1 MSKINFSDGRNQP
14 ERSFEPRKSRHS
26 SSSQKRKE
34 NKSLGSEILSTLLY
48 CVVALIIFFLIRNF
62 LFAPVSVDGESMVP
76 TLEDQDRLILNKIN
90 NIERFDIVVFPAPDE
105 PEKQY
110 IKRIIGLPGDS
121 IRYQD
126 DTLYIN
132 EEPVEEDYLQSS
144 IEEMAIGGNFTEDFS
159 LASKTG
165 VETVPEGKYFVM
177 GDNRQNSKDSR
188 IFGFVD
194 AATVSGTASL
204 RIWPLREIGSIDND

>member
-14 ERSFEPRKSRHS
+14 ERSFEPRKSRHP

-90 NIERFDIVVFPAPDE
+90 NIERFDVVVFPAPDE

-110 IKRIIGLPGDS
+110 IKRIIGLPGDT

-132 EEPVEEDYLQSS
+132 EDPFEEDYLQSS
-144 IEEMAIGGNFTEDFS
+144 IEEMATGGNFTEDFS

-165 VETVPEGKYFVM
+165 VETVPEGEYFVM

-188 IFGFVD
+188 VFGFID
-194 AATVSGTASL
+194 AETVSGTATL
-204 RIWPLREIGSIDND
+204 RIWPLRKIGSIDNE

>member
-1 MSKINFSDGRNQP
+1 MSKINFSDGQNQP
-14 ERSFEPRKSRHS
+14 ERSFEPRKSRHL

-34 NKSLGSEILSTLLY
+34 NKSRGSEILSTVLY
-48 CVVALIIFFLIRNF
+48 CVAAVIIFLLIRNF

-76 TLEDQDRLILNKIN
+76 TLEDQDRLILNKID
-90 NIERFDIVVFPAPDE
+90 NIDRFDVVVFPAPDE

-110 IKRIIGLPGDS
+110 IKRIIGLPGDT

-126 DTLYIN
+126 DALYIN
-132 EEPVEEDYLQSS
+132 GEAVEEEYLQSS
-144 IEEMAIGGNFTEDFS
+144 IEKTATGGNFTEDFS

-165 VETVPEGKYFVM
+165 EETVPEGSYFVM

-188 IFGFVD
+188 VFGFVD
-194 AATVSGTASL
+194 ADTVSGTATL
-204 RIWPLREIGSIDND
+204 RIWPIKEIGSIDND